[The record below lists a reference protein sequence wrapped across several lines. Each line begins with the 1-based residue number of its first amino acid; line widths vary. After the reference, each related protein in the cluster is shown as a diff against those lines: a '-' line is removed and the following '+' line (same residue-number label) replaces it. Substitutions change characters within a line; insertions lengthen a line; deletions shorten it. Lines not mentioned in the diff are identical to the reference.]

1 MFPVPGR
8 DNVKKKNEKPTKY
21 SCILC
26 SIHVCF
32 VIPSLRDGQAD
43 CLSVHAP
50 RKYFTIVSIK
60 ISIHKR

>member
-8 DNVKKKNEKPTKY
+8 DNDCKKKKNEKPTKY

-32 VIPSLRDGQAD
+32 VIPSLRDGQAY

-50 RKYFTIVSIK
+50 RESI
-60 ISIHKR
+60 SR